1 MKTKRLWKKIADF
14 LLVSAVITTSS
25 VIPCLSVS
33 AAGIT
38 VDSSEA
44 LQSAIDSAGTDTA
57 TLTLTADI
65 TANSSIVIGK
75 DQNITIDLGGFTL
88 GRNLGSVESKGS
100 VIIVE
105 GGTLTVRDSSQ
116 EHTGSITGGAS
127 TDFGG
132 GISCLRKEKIPS
144 TLTLS
149 DVTFKENRAS
159 SGGAVYADSDCTVTA
174 TGCIFE
180 SNSAEKG
187 GAVTGI
193 GNVTLDTCT
202 VKNNRAEL
210 CGGGLYVNTKDRDKV
225 IIKGKTV
232 FSGNS
237 SGTDGGAVYVE
248 SGKVSVSGASFTD
261 NQAVVSG
268 GAVVIA
274 KTAEAELSKAVL
286 NRNKCHKN
294 GGAVFN
300 EGNLLLK
307 ECSLTEN
314 SAEYGAGIYNSG
326 SFTVTGTE
334 ITGNNCSEKGGGIF
348 QNDGTVTLGGGVT
361 KIKGNT
367 KNDDENDQNDVAFN
381 TFSKIAVTGKF
392 ERSTRIG
399 LSLSDLQTEVTT
411 GYGKNNTVAANNY
424 FFMNNEEYRISP
436 DSKKTEVVI
445 EKDPNSVRN
454 TTKTLVEVYSDEKR
468 ISKNEYGTPAD
479 AWSKAVALAASDK
492 ETVITLGG
500 DWQSS
505 EMYEIGS
512 EKHITIDLNGHYIK
526 RDLNY
531 DKKSKGGLFTVKD
544 KAVLTVKDSS
554 PNSAGYDGIKGGVLT
569 GGASSD
575 TGGCFEIT
583 EKGKVIMNGGTIY
596 DCITDED
603 GGAVRIEDGEFT
615 LTGGR
620 IYHCQTIDSADNCDG
635 GAIFLDKGTVRLT
648 DAAIDDC
655 SSEDHGGAIYS
666 DGGAIYL
673 KKVTFSGNQCRDYG
687 GAICLWDET
696 LLEARY
702 CRFSD
707 NQTEEDGGA
716 VYVEDSPA
724 DHKAILFDNCVFRG
738 NRAGRD
744 GGAFFVC
751 DDGLALSN
759 TEITKN
765 SAKKRGGA
773 VFVDSRYGIT
783 VRGLVT
789 IKNNTCDDN
798 KSMANL
804 TLEDGTFVEAKIMN
818 AGLYKG
824 FYIAIGTTAGSGKTY
839 LSNSD
844 FSKYQ
849 TRYFTA
855 DEGKIDFSNYLT
867 RYSLLTTSASIFG
880 NGNVDVITCFGIT
893 ALVLTVIVIVV
904 KKKRIRA
911 AAVMADNTDE
921 ESAEGGEEDDQ
932 N

>member
-1 MKTKRLWKKIADF
+1 M
-14 LLVSAVITTSS
+14 
-25 VIPCLSVS
+25 
-33 AAGIT
+33 
-38 VDSSEA
+38 
-44 LQSAIDSAGTDTA
+44 
-57 TLTLTADI
+57 
-65 TANSSIVIGK
+65 
-75 DQNITIDLGGFTL
+75 
-88 GRNLGSVESKGS
+88 
-100 VIIVE
+100 
-105 GGTLTVRDSSQ
+105 
-116 EHTGSITGGAS
+116 
-127 TDFGG
+127 
-132 GISCLRKEKIPS
+132 
-144 TLTLS
+144 
-149 DVTFKENRAS
+149 
-159 SGGAVYADSDCTVTA
+159 
-174 TGCIFE
+174 
-180 SNSAEKG
+180 
-187 GAVTGI
+187 GAVT
-193 GNVTLDTCT
+193 LDNCT
-202 VKNNRAEL
+202 VKNNRAEF
-210 CGGGLYVNTKDRDKV
+210 CGGGIYANTNDKDKMT
-225 IIKGKTV
+225 IKGKTI

-237 SGTDGGAVYVE
+237 SGTDGGAVYAE
-248 SGKVSVSGASFTD
+248 NGKLTVSDASFTD

-274 KTAEAELSKAVL
+274 KTAEAELSKAAFS
-286 NRNKCHKN
+286 RNKCNKN
-294 GGAVFN
+294 GGAVLN
-300 EGNLLLK
+300 EGSLILK
-307 ECSLTEN
+307 ESSLTDN
-314 SAEYGAGIYNSG
+314 SAENGGGIYNSG
-326 SFTVTGTE
+326 SLTITGAD
-334 ITGNNCSEKGGGIF
+334 ITGNICTENGGGIF
-348 QNDGTVTLGGGVT
+348 QNDGTVTLGGGLT
-361 KIKGNT
+361 RIKSNT
-367 KNDDENDQNDVAFN
+367 KNSDENDQNDVAFG
-381 TFSKIAVTGKF
+381 TFSKITVTGRF

-411 GYGKNNTVAANNY
+411 GYGKNNTVSANNY
-424 FFMNNEEYRISP
+424 FFMNNEEYRISN
-436 DSKKTEVVI
+436 DNKKTEVVI
-445 EKDPNSVRN
+445 EKDPNSIRN
-454 TTKTLVEVYSDEKR
+454 TTKTLVEVYSGEKR
-468 ISKNEYGTPAD
+468 TSKKEYSTPAD
-479 AWSKAVALAASDK
+479 AWSNAVNTAGSDK

-500 DWQSS
+500 DWTIS
-505 EMYEIGS
+505 EMYETGS

-544 KAVLTVKDSS
+544 KAVMTIKDSS
-554 PNSAGYDGIKGGVLT
+554 PESTGYDGIKGGVLT

-603 GGAVRIEDGEFT
+603 GGAVRIADGEFT

-620 IYHCQTIDSADNCDG
+620 IYHCQTIDSADSCNG

-648 DAAIDDC
+648 DSTIEDC

-666 DGGAIYL
+666 DGGEIYL

-707 NQTEEDGGA
+707 NRTEEDGGA
-716 VYVEDSPA
+716 FYVEDAPA
-724 DHKAILFDNCVFRG
+724 DHKAILFESCIFRG
-738 NRAGRD
+738 NHADRD
-744 GGAFFVC
+744 GGALFVC
-751 DDGLALSN
+751 DDGVALSN

-824 FYIAIGTTAGSGKTY
+824 SHIAIGTTAGSGKTY

-849 TRYFTA
+849 TRYFSA
-855 DEGKIDFSNYLT
+855 DEGKTDFSKYLV

-880 NGNVDVITCFGIT
+880 NGNVAVIVCLGIIS
-893 ALVLTVIVIVV
+893 LVLTVIIIVV
-904 KKKRIRA
+904 KKRRTRTKA
-911 AAVMADNTDE
+911 G
-921 ESAEGGEEDDQ
+921 EGGNEDDT

>member
-1 MKTKRLWKKIADF
+1 MKTKLMFKKIAAF
-14 LLVSAVITTSS
+14 LLSS
-25 VIPCLSVS
+25 VVIITASAISGINVS
-33 AAGIT
+33 AADIK
-38 VDSSEA
+38 VDSAEA
-44 LQSAIDSAGTDTA
+44 LQSAVDSAGTNAA
-57 TLTLTADI
+57 TFTLTADI
-65 TANSSIVIGK
+65 TASSSIVIGEG
-75 DQNITIDLGGFTL
+75 QNITIDLVGYTL
-88 GRNLGSVESKGS
+88 GRSLDSPEAKGS

-105 GGTLTVRDSSQ
+105 GGSLTIKDSSP
-116 EHTGSITGGAS
+116 EHKGCITGGSS

-132 GISCLRKEKIPS
+132 GISCLKKEKNTSSI
-144 TLTLS
+144 TLNG
-149 DVTFKENRAS
+149 VTFKENKAG
-159 SGGAVYADSDCTVTA
+159 SGGAVYADSGCTVTVSSC
-174 TGCIFE
+174 TFE
-180 SNSAEKG
+180 GNSAEKG
-187 GAVTGI
+187 GAVAAMGD
-193 GNVTLDTCT
+193 VTLDGCT
-202 VKNNRAEL
+202 VKNNSAEF
-210 CGGGLYVNTKDRDKV
+210 CGGGIYVNTKDKDK
-225 IIKGKTV
+225 ITIKGKTV

-237 SGTDGGAVYVE
+237 SGTDGGAVYAE
-248 SGKVSVSGASFTD
+248 NGRLIVSDASFTD

-268 GAVVIA
+268 GAAVIT
-274 KTAEAELSKAVL
+274 KTAEAELSKASFS
-286 NRNKCHKN
+286 RNKCSKN

-300 EGNLLLK
+300 EGNLLIK
-307 ECSLTEN
+307 ESSLTEN
-314 SAEYGAGIYNSG
+314 SAEYGGGIYNSG
-326 SFTVTGTE
+326 SLNITGAD
-334 ITGNNCSEKGGGIF
+334 ITGNTCTEKGGGIF
-348 QNDGTVTLGGGVT
+348 QNDGTVTLGGGLT
-361 KIKGNT
+361 KIKSNT
-367 KNDDENDQNDVAFN
+367 KNDDENDQNDIAFG
-381 TFSKIAVTGKF
+381 TFSKITVTGRF

-399 LSLSDLQTEVTT
+399 LSISDIETEVTT
-411 GYGKNNTVAANNY
+411 GYGKNNTVSANNY
-424 FFMNNEEYRISP
+424 FFVNNEEYRISP

-454 TTKTLVEVYSDEKR
+454 TTKTLVEVYSGEKR
-468 ISKNEYGTPAD
+468 ISRNEYGTPAD
-479 AWSKAVALAASDK
+479 AWSKAVNSAASDK

-500 DWQSS
+500 DWEIS

-526 RDLNY
+526 RDLKY
-531 DKKSKGGLFTVKD
+531 DKKSKGGLFNVKD

-554 PNSAGYDGIKGGVLT
+554 SDSTGYDGIKGGVLT

-583 EKGKVIMNGGTIY
+583 EKGKVIMNGCTIY

-615 LTGGR
+615 MTGGR
-620 IYHCQTIDSADNCDG
+620 IYHCQTIDSADSCNG

-648 DAAIDDC
+648 DSTIEDC

-666 DGGAIYL
+666 DGGEIYL
-673 KKVTFSGNQCRDYG
+673 KKVNLSGNQCRDYG

-707 NQTEEDGGA
+707 NKTEEDGGA
-716 VYVEDSPA
+716 VYVEDAPA
-724 DHKAILFDNCVFRG
+724 DHKAILFESCIFRG
-738 NRAGRD
+738 NRADRD

-751 DDGLALSN
+751 DDGVALSN

-789 IKNNTCDDN
+789 IKDNTCDDN

-824 FYIAIGTTAGSGKTY
+824 SHIAIGTTASSGKTY

-849 TRYFTA
+849 TRYFSA
-855 DEGKIDFSNYLT
+855 DEGKIDFSKYLV

-880 NGNVDVITCFGIT
+880 NGNVAVIICFGILSIV
-893 ALVLTVIVIVV
+893 AVIFIVV
-904 KKKRIRA
+904 KKKRMRA
-911 AAVMADNTDE
+911 KDE
-921 ESAEGGEEDDQ
+921 KGGDEDDQ

>member
-1 MKTKRLWKKIADF
+1 MKTKMIFKKISAF
-14 LLVSAVITTSS
+14 LLISAVIMTASTLYG
-25 VIPCLSVS
+25 ISVS
-33 AAGIT
+33 AADIT
-38 VDSSEA
+38 VNSPET
-44 LQSAIDSAGTDTA
+44 LQNAVDSAGTNAA

-65 TANSSIVIGK
+65 TANSSIVIGEG
-75 DQNITIDLGGFTL
+75 QNITIDLSGFTL
-88 GRNLGSVESKGS
+88 GRNLNSPEAKGS

-105 GGTLTVRDSSQ
+105 GGTLTIKDSSSEQ
-116 EHTGSITGGAS
+116 KGCITGGSS

-132 GISCLRKEKIPS
+132 GISCLKKEKIPS
-144 TLTLS
+144 SLTLNNITLK
-149 DVTFKENRAS
+149 DNKAS
-159 SGGAVYADSDCTVTA
+159 SGGAVYADSGCTVTVS
-174 TGCIFE
+174 GCTFE
-180 SNSAEKG
+180 GNSAEKG
-187 GAVTGI
+187 GAVAGM
-193 GNVTLDTCT
+193 GNVTLDGCT
-202 VKNNRAEL
+202 VKNNSAEF
-210 CGGGLYVNTKDRDKV
+210 CGGGIYVNTKDKV
-225 IIKGKTV
+225 TIKGKTV
-232 FSGNS
+232 FSDNS
-237 SGTDGGAVYVE
+237 SGTDGGAVYAE
-248 SGKVSVSGASFTD
+248 NGKLTVSGTSFTD

-274 KTAEAELSKAVL
+274 KTAEAELSKAAFKL
-286 NRNKCHKN
+286 NKCHKN
-294 GGAVFN
+294 GGAVLN

-307 ECSLTEN
+307 ENSLTEN
-314 SAEYGAGIYNSG
+314 SAAYGAGIYNSG
-326 SFTVTGTE
+326 SLTITGTE
-334 ITGNNCSEKGGGIF
+334 ITGNTCTEKGGGIF
-348 QNDGTVTLGGGVT
+348 QSDGIFTLGGGLT
-361 KIKGNT
+361 KIKSNT
-367 KNDDENDQNDVAFN
+367 KNDDENNQNDIVFGIL
-381 TFSKIAVTGKF
+381 SKITVTGQF

-411 GYGKNNTVAANNY
+411 GYGKNNTVSANNY
-424 FFMNNEEYRISP
+424 FFVNNEEYHISP

-445 EKDPNSVRN
+445 EKDPNSIRN
-454 TTKTLVEVYSDEKR
+454 TAKTLVEIYSDGKR

-479 AWSKAVALAASDK
+479 AWNKAVNAASSDK
-492 ETVITLGG
+492 ETVMTLGG
-500 DWQSS
+500 DWVNS
-505 EMYEIGS
+505 EMSEIGS

-544 KAVLTVKDSS
+544 KAVLTIKDSS
-554 PNSAGYDGIKGGVLT
+554 PESTGYDGIKGGVLT

-603 GGAVRIEDGEFT
+603 GGAVRIADGEFT

-620 IYHCQTIDSADNCDG
+620 IYHCQTIDSADNCNG

-648 DAAIDDC
+648 DCTIEDC

-666 DGGAIYL
+666 DGGEIYL

-696 LLEARY
+696 LLEARN

-707 NQTEEDGGA
+707 NRTEEDGGA
-716 VYVEDSPA
+716 VYVEDAPA
-724 DHKAILFDNCVFRG
+724 DHKAILFDNCIFRG
-738 NRAGRD
+738 NRADRD

-751 DDGLALSN
+751 DDGVALSN

-773 VFVDSRYGIT
+773 VFVDARYGIT

-789 IKNNTCDDN
+789 IDNNTCDDN

-804 TLEDGTFVEAKIMN
+804 TLEDGTIDEAKIMN

-824 FYIAIGTTAGSGKTY
+824 SHIAIGTTATSGKTY

-849 TRYFTA
+849 TRYFSA
-855 DEGKIDFSNYLT
+855 DEGKIDFSKYLV

-880 NGNVDVITCFGIT
+880 NGNVAVIICFGIS
-893 ALVLTVIVIVV
+893 ALVLTVIIIVV
-904 KKKRIRA
+904 KKKRTRTKA
-911 AAVMADNTDE
+911 G
-921 ESAEGGEEDDQ
+921 EGGEKDDQ